1 MITRKG
7 ENDIGTRNGAKKI
20 VVVVKSDKVCDVEPD
35 GPVAQR
41 RGGEQRGARGGEGE
55 QRAEQRPGGAPGQ
68 RAPVQPGGKSREGV
82 PSFLVQGRASFIQV
96 I

>member
-7 ENDIGTRNGAKKI
+7 ENDIETGNCAKKI

-41 RGGEQRGARGGEGE
+41 RGGE
-55 QRAEQRPGGAPGQ
+55 
-68 RAPVQPGGKSREGV
+68 
-82 PSFLVQGRASFIQV
+82 
-96 I
+96 

>member
-1 MITRKG
+1 M
-7 ENDIGTRNGAKKI
+7 
-20 VVVVKSDKVCDVEPD
+20 VVKSDKVCDVEPD

-68 RAPVQPGGKSREGV
+68 PGDKSREGV

>member
-7 ENDIGTRNGAKKI
+7 ENDIETKILCKKI

-41 RGGEQRGARGGEGE
+41 RGGE
-55 QRAEQRPGGAPGQ
+55 
-68 RAPVQPGGKSREGV
+68 
-82 PSFLVQGRASFIQV
+82 
-96 I
+96 